1 MQSKGK
7 WPGTLVV
14 SQTLVTGKEAFS
26 VGENPTV
33 FLVEIRSKTGWTR
46 RHRNVVLPLVSA

>member
-33 FLVEIRSKTGWTR
+33 FQVEIRSKTGWTR